1 MPRKRTD
8 VEKIREILRL
18 SCDLRLSIRKIAEA
32 LGICKT
38 SVGEY
43 LAEFKRSGLS
53 YPEILQMGDT
63 EVLEIFERSN
73 KLSNPQYDSLC
84 KEFPNYEKELARVGV
99 TLYLLW
105 EEYKEKNPMVLV
117 IPDSVIIIECGR
129 TN

>member
-18 SCDLRLSIRKIAEA
+18 SCDLKLSIRKIAEA
-32 LGICKT
+32 LGISKT

-53 YPEILQMGDT
+53 YQEIIQMGDT
-63 EVLEIFERSN
+63 EVLEFFENSN
-73 KLSNPQYDSLC
+73 KASNPLYDSLC
-84 KEFPNYEKELARVGV
+84 GEFPKYEKELARVGV

-105 EEYKEKNPMVLV
+105 EEYKEVNPEGF
-117 IPDSVIIIECGR
+117 S
-129 TN
+129 